1 MKKII
6 ILLVAGLCLSGTA
19 LAQGLNLKGRFI
31 DKDYYPLKGAKVT
44 LKGTNQ
50 STTTDKKGNFY
61 FENAPLT
68 SDSLLVEST
77 KKDRTIS
84 SLVTVR
90 MDEQFIPKRFSWF
103 AKAGVGISLISD
115 GDGVK
120 KPSFSIGAGIDL
132 KLSKHWSFQPA
143 LQFVHSN
150 MRGEAEVEFY
160 LPEGYNYY
168 SYYDAEYEVNTLE
181 LPLTFALKFYP
192 KRNRGVIIN
201 FGPYVSYGLSGK
213 AKLDPDGY
221 SLEHENI
228 PTETD
233 LFGNRFGGGFAYGI
247 NWDIN
252 HILFGFTGRV
262 GVISGDMDDARVGIM
277 FEVGYRF

>member
-50 STTTDKKGNFY
+50 STTTDKKGNFH

-103 AKAGVGISLISD
+103 AKAGVGVCLMSD
-115 GDGVK
+115 GEGVK
-120 KPSFSIGAGIDL
+120 KPSFHLGAGIDL

-150 MRGEAEVEFY
+150 IRGEAEI
-160 LPEGYNYY
+160 EGYSPDGHYYY
-168 SYYDAEYEVNTLE
+168 SYYDSEYDANTLE
-181 LPLTFALKFYP
+181 LPLTFALKYYS

-201 FGPYVSYGLSGK
+201 MGPYVSYGLSGK
-213 AKLDPDGY
+213 VKMEPY
-221 SLEHENI
+221 SYSSEYENTPI
-228 PTETD
+228 EAD

-262 GVISGDMDDARVGIM
+262 GVISSDMDDARVGIM

>member
-6 ILLVAGLCLSGTA
+6 ILLMAGLYLSGTA

-50 STTTDKKGNFY
+50 STTTDKKGNFH

-103 AKAGVGISLISD
+103 AKAGVGVCLISD
-115 GDGVK
+115 GIGVK
-120 KPSFSIGAGIDL
+120 KPSFHLGAGIDL

-143 LQFVHSN
+143 LQFVYSN
-150 MRGEAEVEFY
+150 MWTETGMTVSA
-160 LPEGYNYY
+160 PDGYMYY
-168 SYYDAEYEVNTLE
+168 AYYDVECKANTLE

-201 FGPYVSYGLSGK
+201 MGPYVSYGLSGK
-213 AKLDPDGY
+213 AKLDSDGY

-262 GVISGDMDDARVGIM
+262 GVISSDIDDARVGIM

>member
-77 KKDRTIS
+77 KKDQTIS
-84 SLVTVR
+84 SLVMVR
-90 MDEQFIPKRFSWF
+90 MDEQFVPKRFSWF
-103 AKAGVGISLISD
+103 AKAGVGVSLISD
-115 GDGVK
+115 GIGVK
-120 KPSFSIGAGIDL
+120 KPAFHLGAGIDL

-143 LQFVHSN
+143 LQFVYSN
-150 MRGEAEVEFY
+150 MWTETEMDVVS
-160 LPEGYNYY
+160 PDGYTY
-168 SYYDAEYEVNTLE
+168 SSYRDVEYEVNTLE
-181 LPLTFALKFYP
+181 LPLTFALKYYS
-192 KRNRGVIIN
+192 KRSRGVMIN

-213 AKLDPDGY
+213 TKIEPDSYSSGY
-221 SLEHENI
+221 ENI
-228 PTETD
+228 PTEID
-233 LFGNRFGGGFAYGI
+233 LFGNHFGGGFAYGI

-262 GVISGDMDDARVGIM
+262 GVISSELDSRVGIM

>member
-50 STTTDKKGNFY
+50 STTTDKKGNFH

-103 AKAGVGISLISD
+103 AKAGVGVSLISVE
-115 GDGVK
+115 GGVK
-120 KPSFSIGAGIDL
+120 KPSFYIGAGADI

-143 LQFVHSN
+143 LQFVHGN
-150 MRGEAEVEFY
+150 MRGELDQEFDS
-160 LPEGYNYY
+160 PDGYSYY
-168 SYYDAEYEVNTLE
+168 SYDDAEYEANTLE

-192 KRNRGVIIN
+192 KRNRGVILN
-201 FGPYVSYGLSGK
+201 MGPYVSYGLSGK
-213 AKLDPDGY
+213 VKMGPDGY
-221 SLEHENI
+221 SSGYENI
-228 PTETD
+228 PTEID
-233 LFGNRFGGGFAYGI
+233 FFGNRFGGGFAYGI

-262 GVISGDMDDARVGIM
+262 GRIFDDMYDAHARFM